1 MRIEVLVPQVG
12 ESISEG
18 LLAEWLQPDG
28 AVVKPEDPLFVLE
41 TDKVTLTVAA
51 EHGGRL
57 KILVP
62 AGATV
67 KIGQTVAEV
76 DTEAAAVSAAPER
89 EAARVSA
96 PPPVPQTAGPP
107 LHPVAGMPAARERL
121 ARPET
126 AEALAPAVR
135 RLLEEHR
142 LDPSAI
148 RGTGREGRIT
158 KEDVLRFLA
167 EASAAPP
174 APTAA
179 PSSPAAAPPSSE
191 ELPAPPAPAP
201 AAPPPPAPASEG
213 GPVRK
218 PLTPIRA
225 RIAERLL
232 LSRQSTATLTTFTEC
247 DCGEVAALRALY
259 RDAFKARHGV
269 SLGYMG
275 FFVKAVCD
283 ALRAFPDLNSWIEG
297 SEIVENRDI
306 HIGVAVAA
314 EQGLAVPV
322 LRHADRLSLPQI
334 EQEIARL
341 AARVRDRKITLE
353 ELSGGTFSIT
363 NAGSYGALMGT
374 PILNPPQSGI
384 LGTYA
389 IQEKPVVRSGQIVVR
404 PVMVLALSYDHRL
417 IDGKTAGLFLR
428 RVADFVE
435 HPGRAL
441 LEL

>member
-1 MRIEVLVPQVG
+1 
-12 ESISEG
+12 
-18 LLAEWLQPDG
+18 
-28 AVVKPEDPLFVLE
+28 
-41 TDKVTLTVAA
+41 
-51 EHGGRL
+51 
-57 KILVP
+57 
-62 AGATV
+62 
-67 KIGQTVAEV
+67 
-76 DTEAAAVSAAPER
+76 
-89 EAARVSA
+89 
-96 PPPVPQTAGPP
+96 
-107 LHPVAGMPAARERL
+107 VAGMPSARERL
-121 ARPET
+121 AG
-126 AEALAPAVR
+126 AEGALALAPAVR
-135 RLLEEHR
+135 RLLEEHH
-142 LDPSAI
+142 LDPALL
-148 RGTGREGRIT
+148 RGTGRDGRIT

-167 EASAAPP
+167 EAPAAPEP
-174 APTAA
+174 PGEA
-179 PSSPAAAPPSSE
+179 PSPP
-191 ELPAPPAPAP
+191 PPP
-201 AAPPPPAPASEG
+201 PPPPAAATPSPAEG
-213 GPVRK
+213 GQLRR

-247 DCGEVAALRALY
+247 DCGEVMALRTLY
-259 RDAFKARHGV
+259 REEFKARHGV
-269 SLGYMG
+269 SLGFMG

-283 ALRAFPDLNSWIEG
+283 ALRAYPDLNSWIEG

-322 LRHADRLSLPQI
+322 LRHADRMPLPRI

-341 AARVRDRKITLE
+341 AARVREKKITLE

-389 IQEKPVVRSGQIVVR
+389 IQEKPVVRGGQIVVR

>member
-1 MRIEVLVPQVG
+1 MRIEVIVPQVG
-12 ESISEG
+12 ESIVEG

-57 KILVP
+57 KILVA
-62 AGATV
+62 AGSTV
-67 KIGQTVAEV
+67 KVGQAVAEV
-76 DTEAAAVSAAPER
+76 DTEAAAASAAAPER
-89 EAARVSA
+89 PVAPPA
-96 PPPVPQTAGPP
+96 PPPVAQTAGPP
-107 LHPVAGMPAARERL
+107 LNPVAGLPAARERL
-121 ARPET
+121 ARPEA

-142 LDPSAI
+142 LDPAAI
-148 RGTGREGRIT
+148 RGTGRDGRIT

-167 EASAAPP
+167 QGEPP
-174 APTAA
+174 APGE
-179 PSSPAAAPPSSE
+179 PKPVEKPAAA
-191 ELPAPPAPAP
+191 PAPPAPAP
-201 AAPPPPAPASEG
+201 PPAAEG
-213 GPVRK
+213 GQVRR

-247 DCGEVAALRALY
+247 DCGEVTALRALH
-259 RDAFKARHGV
+259 REEFKARHGV
-269 SLGYMG
+269 PLGYMG

-297 SEIVENRDI
+297 AEIVENRDI

-322 LRHADRLSLPQI
+322 VRHADRLSLPEI
-334 EQEIARL
+334 EREIARL
-341 AARVRDRKITLE
+341 AARVREKKITLE

-389 IQEKPVVRSGQIVVR
+389 IQEKPVVRNGQIVVR

-441 LEL
+441 LDL